1 MTLTVTITTGPTSL
15 ITDET
20 RAEYEEL
27 LDLLRQDEIDGE
39 ITDRLPTG
47 AGVTWV
53 EITEIWLSTGGSAVA
68 GWAIGKALEPSAGG

>member
-1 MTLTVTITTGPTSL
+1 LVHAA
-15 ITDET
+15 
-20 RAEYEEL
+20 RAAL
-27 LDLLRQDEIDGE
+27 VSRI
-39 ITDRLPTG
+39 G